1 MSLHKECS
9 HRRGAVLIVALVC
22 MLVMMSIV
30 GGMLQGAILAR
41 RQLHEQRDLRQAE
54 AILEAGADRAFLRL
68 EKDPLYAGE
77 TMMFSAVEIVGSGRA
92 EVSIEVVPAASDEP
106 KHLRVV
112 VEYPTGQVHSIR
124 KTRRFPVEAKKL

>member
-1 MSLHKECS
+1 MSLHKDCS

-30 GGMLQGAILAR
+30 GGMLQGALLAR

-68 EKDPLYAGE
+68 EKDPLYVGE
-77 TMMFSAVEIVGSGRA
+77 TMMFSAEEIVGSGRA
-92 EVSIEVVPAASDEP
+92 EVSIEVVPAVSDEP
-106 KHLRVV
+106 KQLRVV

-124 KTRRFPVEAKKL
+124 KTRRFPVEVKKL

>member
-30 GGMLQGAILAR
+30 GGMLQGAVLAR

-54 AILEAGADRAFLRL
+54 AILEAGADRAF
-68 EKDPLYAGE
+68 Y
-77 TMMFSAVEIVGSGRA
+77 GSKK
-92 EVSIEVVPAASDEP
+92 I
-106 KHLRVV
+106 LFMRVR
-112 VEYPTGQVHSIR
+112 Q
-124 KTRRFPVEAKKL
+124 